1 MVEVFGDS
9 RVVIR
14 QLAEDYDCV
23 SDNLLPYFVNCREM
37 MAKFRQVTLTWIPRD
52 QNDEANRL
60 VQVTF
65 GYVQQTEDI
74 PIEILQL
81 DTVNWRAD
89 LLQYL
94 KDLAR
99 GANRKTRRR
108 ALRHVL
114 IGDELHFRT
123 MDGVLLKCLG
133 PSNILSIMHDVH
145 EGTCGTHQSAHKM
158 KWLIRR
164 SGFYWPSMLEDCFKY
179 YRGCQDCQR
188 FSAVQM
194 APADLLHPI
203 VKPWPFRGWGM
214 DMIGQ
219 INPPTSKG
227 HKWILAATDYFTKWV
242 EAVPLKN
249 VTARDV
255 VNFVR
260 EHIVYRFGIPQTITT
275 DQGTIFTAEEFK
287 QFAREMGITL
297 IQSSPYYAQAN
308 GQAEA
313 SNKSLIKL
321 IKRKIDKYPK

>member
-1 MVEVFGDS
+1 
-9 RVVIR
+9 
-14 QLAEDYDCV
+14 
-23 SDNLLPYFVNCREM
+23 
-37 MAKFRQVTLTWIPRD
+37 
-52 QNDEANRL
+52 
-60 VQVTF
+60 
-65 GYVQQTEDI
+65 
-74 PIEILQL
+74 
-81 DTVNWRAD
+81 
-89 LLQYL
+89 
-94 KDLAR
+94 
-99 GANRKTRRR
+99 
-108 ALRHVL
+108 
-114 IGDELHFRT
+114 
-123 MDGVLLKCLG
+123 
-133 PSNILSIMHDVH
+133 
-145 EGTCGTHQSAHKM
+145 
-158 KWLIRR
+158 
-164 SGFYWPSMLEDCFKY
+164 MLEDCFKY

-188 FSAVQM
+188 FRAVQM

-249 VTARDV
+249 VTAKDV

-260 EHIVYRFGIPQTITT
+260 EHIMYRFGIPQTITT
-275 DQGTIFTAEEFK
+275 DQGTIFIAEEFK

-308 GQAEA
+308 GQAGA